1 MAVFTEEAVR
11 ANLRVRDGKRV
22 FYLADGDRLTPSAR
36 DWIWQEHVEILPAE
50 LAQSTHFRMLN
61 GAVLEE
67 KPEHMTHL
75 LADVLVP
82 KNHPRIVFRGMV
94 DLLEAE
100 ILLAGQYALE
110 HGRKQTAGELEEIL
124 SYVRNLIRC
133 DLLDERLPEDGK
145 LCGLTQQQLR
155 EQSHLPHKYL
165 GQPHFMPSFSDDGML
180 LHLNRIRALIRKT
193 ELAVY
198 EAFCDRDGNPTR
210 PDLMRGMNRL
220 SSLLWIMMVKIKKE
234 DRHESGF

>member
-22 FYLADGDRLTPSAR
+22 FYLADTDRLTPSAR
-36 DWIWQEHVEILPAE
+36 DWILQEHVEILPAE
-50 LAQSTHFRMLN
+50 LAKPTQFRTPN
-61 GAVLEE
+61 GATFTD

-94 DLLEAE
+94 DLLESE

-110 HGRKQTAGELEEIL
+110 KGRKRTVSELEEIL
-124 SYVRNLIRC
+124 EFVRGLIRC
-133 DLLDERLPEDGK
+133 DLLDEPLAENTK
-145 LCGLTQQQLR
+145 LCGLTMQQLR
-155 EQSHLPHKYL
+155 EQSHFPHRYL
-165 GQPHFMPSFSDDGML
+165 GQAHFMPVFSDDGVL
-180 LHLNRIRALIRKT
+180 LHLNRIRALVRKT

-198 EAFCDRDGNPTR
+198 EAFCDGDGNPTR
-210 PDLMRGMNRL
+210 PDLMQGMNRL
-220 SSLLWIMMVKIKKE
+220 SSLLWIMMIKIKKE
-234 DRHESGF
+234 DRDHGRT